1 MIYIMT
7 DKVEKT
13 ESKDDT
19 VEKSNSSID
28 LLTTIVQ
35 KQDKQLE
42 ELSKA
47 QQDVMSKLDDLSK
60 AVDSDKSIK
69 PEHGMELKPKT
80 EGDNVGDK
88 TKAPNEVAPDDR
100 HGIKPETGKELTSTD
115 GSQLS
120 METKAD
126 EKKEEMK
133 DNYKKEDKKEDKVEK
148 DDTKEEEYKDKKRE
162 DIKKSE
168 ILKGEYDYKIT
179 HTVKPFEFVNKSEGA
194 IPTGYQIMQAM
205 FNGYAVNGVKKCVN
219 VSQVHAET
227 LSRLHKGDFG
237 TGLPQGDAYLI

>member
-1 MIYIMT
+1 MIYIMSDD
-7 DKVEKT
+7 DKKID
-13 ESKDDT
+13 KDDKKE

-42 ELSKA
+42 ELTKA

-133 DNYKKEDKKEDKVEK
+133 DNYKKEDKKDDKVEK
-148 DDTKEEEYKDKKRE
+148 KLVEEKPDEL
-162 DIKKSE
+162 KKSE

-179 HTVKPFEFVNKSEGA
+179 HTVKPFEFVNKSDGA